1 MKFMVNWSMNHE
13 GWLPILEVFS
23 SMTPEQRADVGDG
36 VKMIGRWHDT
46 NSRSGVAIMETTD
59 LAALNRYLGQW
70 NPFMDLDVSPVLDD
84 EETAALA
91 KDVLADHNGC
101 AIERLISDGTARTCR
116 LARYDPVSDANLIRV
131 FC

>member
-1 MKFMVNWSMNHE
+1 MKFMVTWSINE
-13 GWLPILEVFS
+13 EQWLPILEVFS

-36 VKMIGRWHDT
+36 VTMIGRWHDT

-59 LAALNRYLGQW
+59 LAALNRYLGKW

-91 KDVLADHNGC
+91 KDVLADHNHG
-101 AIERLISDGTARTCR
+101 G
-116 LARYDPVSDANLIRV
+116 
-131 FC
+131 

>member
-1 MKFMVNWSMNHE
+1 MKFMVTWSIHE
-13 GWLPILEVFS
+13 EQWLPILEVFS
-23 SMTPEQRADVGDG
+23 SMTPEHRADVGDS

-91 KDVLADHNGC
+91 KNVLADHNHG
-101 AIERLISDGTARTCR
+101 G
-116 LARYDPVSDANLIRV
+116 
-131 FC
+131 

>member
-1 MKFMVNWSMNHE
+1 VVEEDYLVLVPFVGQGTTGLVAAERNCRFVGYDISQ
-13 GWLPILEVFS
+13 GYLDILNVFS

-36 VKMIGRWHDT
+36 VTMIGRWHDT

-59 LAALNRYLGQW
+59 LAALNRYLGKW

-91 KDVLADHNGC
+91 KNVLADHNHG
-101 AIERLISDGTARTCR
+101 G
-116 LARYDPVSDANLIRV
+116 
-131 FC
+131 

>member
-36 VKMIGRWHDT
+36 VTMIGRWHDT
-46 NSRSGVAIMETTD
+46 NSRSGVAIMEPTD
-59 LAALNRYLGQW
+59 LAALNRYLGKW

-91 KDVLADHNGC
+91 KDILADHNHG
-101 AIERLISDGTARTCR
+101 D
-116 LARYDPVSDANLIRV
+116 
-131 FC
+131 

>member
-1 MKFMVNWSMNHE
+1 MKFKVEWSMGCE
-13 GWLPILEVFS
+13 GYLDILNIFS

-36 VKMIGRWHDT
+36 VTMIGRWHDM

-70 NPFMDLDVSPVLDD
+70 NPYMDLDVSPVLDD

-91 KDVLADHNGC
+91 KDVLADHKAYHG
-101 AIERLISDGTARTCR
+101 G
-116 LARYDPVSDANLIRV
+116 
-131 FC
+131 